1 MANSPFSFIRA
12 FFVFFFLGAL
22 TKSQFPVFTIYAQ
35 KTRCLK
41 QKPCER
47 AWCIDRVQGYALR
60 NHVKRSSTAVSR
72 QDCYEK
78 CFSET
83 DFLCRW
89 VSISVVLS
97 CFMCCNDVAGIFG
110 NIFLDFLEKWNFW
123 AFKLTFLNFFETL
136 IFGTNF
142 LNKWNFETFFFN
154 LKKKMNFWVLK
165 LATLISFWIFWI
177 FHF

>member
-1 MANSPFSFIRA
+1 MRGSNCSVCSIISLKCIQSIRERGKKKEKHIRQWRLMIFKAFQGRPKRIEHEWINVIVLMANSSTLSHL
-12 FFVFFFLGAL
+12 LGAL

-89 VSISVVLS
+89 VSINVENCYALRIELIK
-97 CFMCCNDVAGIFG
+97 NVAEI
-110 NIFLDFLEKWNFW
+110 L
-123 AFKLTFLNFFETL
+123 FKLIEFVTENF
-136 IFGTNF
+136 
-142 LNKWNFETFFFN
+142 
-154 LKKKMNFWVLK
+154 KK
-165 LATLISFWIFWI
+165 I
-177 FHF
+177 

>member
-1 MANSPFSFIRA
+1 MIFRKKKYEEREKDEWINVIVLMANSPFSFIRA

-123 AFKLTFLNFFETL
+123 AFKLATLMNFEFFENY
-136 IFGTNF
+136 IFKFG
-142 LNKWNFETFFFN
+142 K
-154 LKKKMNFWVLK
+154 
-165 LATLISFWIFWI
+165 
-177 FHF
+177 